1 MCQAAAP
8 APPLLD
14 SDSEGIEDALV
25 GVGREA
31 GGGGSQGHPSPS
43 PPSLSLVD
51 REPQSRGPEAGIQT
65 KYVAIRAALKIVCF
79 FGVLQVSDF
88 CVTTVGVF
96 LRIKGKERGSWM
108 SVVVIAHCC
117 LLHTNLVTSHQS

>member
-1 MCQAAAP
+1 MYFTITTVIVCPTAAYASFLQSVCQTAAP

-65 KYVAIRAALKIVCF
+65 KYVAIRAALKIVC
-79 FGVLQVSDF
+79 
-88 CVTTVGVF
+88 C
-96 LRIKGKERGSWM
+96 K
-108 SVVVIAHCC
+108 
-117 LLHTNLVTSHQS
+117 